1 MTIYG
6 SGSYVLSQK
15 YEKWFAPAWHTW
27 SLERRNGHLKKFRK
41 FVLSL
46 EQTFRKPFIEG
57 QKPGYKPRKGKQV
70 LPTLIIDRHENCISQ
85 APCETSFSVATS
97 TSSAPSTL
105 SPQIPRLLQLHPQCV
120 PRQHT
125 QFPRSVHNDDD
136 DNHVNSQNTSIIG
149 AISFPDPRRK
159 Q

>member
-46 EQTFRKPFIEG
+46 EQTFRKPFNEG

-105 SPQIPRLLQLHPQCV
+105 SASNPSPPAASSSVRSTPTHSIS
-120 PRQHT
+120 
-125 QFPRSVHNDDD
+125 RSVHNDDD